1 MHEFYGRKQPRNFCG
16 KKKVDLFF
24 NQNFFTEF
32 IANKRIELFSSLYKS
47 FSLEIGI
54 GTGENIIDLSLRNPN
69 KGFIGCDPFLKG
81 HHNIFK
87 ELTLKKKK
95 NLIHTNLTFNRL
107 YGFLKKIR
115 FQTIYLLFPDPW
127 KKKKHKKRRLI
138 NLKFVDQ
145 IYNILE
151 ENGQV
156 IVATDCNEYF
166 DLIKTN
172 FLNKKLFRENF
183 INSNSNNNIFPELA
197 ETKYFLRAIKAGRK
211 TNFSRFQKKIHK

>member
-1 MHEFYGRKQPRNFCG
+1 MHEFYGRKQPRNFCS
-16 KKKVDLFF
+16 KKKVSLFF

-32 IANKRIELFSSLYKS
+32 LANKRIESFSNLYKT

-54 GTGENIIDLSLRNPN
+54 GTGENIIDLSLKNPD
-69 KGFIGCDPFLKG
+69 KGFIGCDPYLKG

-87 ELTLKKKK
+87 QFTEKKKK

-107 YGFLKKIR
+107 YGFLAKIR
-115 FQTIYLLFPDPW
+115 FKTIYLLFPDPW

-145 IYNILE
+145 MYDILE

-156 IVATDCNEYF
+156 FVATDCNEYF
-166 DLIKTN
+166 DSIKIN
-172 FLNKKLFRENF
+172 FLKKQRFVESF
-183 INSNSNNNIFPELA
+183 VNSNSNNNIFSELI
-197 ETKYFLRAIKAGRK
+197 ETKYFLRAVKAGKK
-211 TNFSRFQKKIHK
+211 TNFSRFQKKNT

>member
-54 GTGENIIDLSLRNPN
+54 GTAENIIDLSLRNPN
-69 KGFIGCDPFLKG
+69 NGFIGCDPFLKG

-95 NLIHTNLTFNRL
+95 KFNS
-107 YGFLKKIR
+107 
-115 FQTIYLLFPDPW
+115 
-127 KKKKHKKRRLI
+127 HK
-138 NLKFVDQ
+138 F
-145 IYNILE
+145 NI
-151 ENGQV
+151 
-156 IVATDCNEYF
+156 
-166 DLIKTN
+166 
-172 FLNKKLFRENF
+172 
-183 INSNSNNNIFPELA
+183 
-197 ETKYFLRAIKAGRK
+197 
-211 TNFSRFQKKIHK
+211 